1 MERTHNKQYILLI
14 YAALILT
21 TVVAF
26 EPLSHNEFIGYDDG
40 SYVTENPYVQSGLN
54 GKSILW
60 ALTSL
65 HGRIS
70 YWHPLTWLS
79 HMLDCEL
86 FGLNPA
92 GHHLTNLLFHI
103 ANALLLFW
111 VLRRVTGA
119 VWQSAFVAA
128 AFALHPLHVESVAWV
143 AERKDVLSGFFW
155 MLTIAAYIRYA
166 ERPSVSR
173 YLPVV
178 LAFCMGLMAKP
189 TVVTLPFV
197 LLLLD
202 YWPLERFQWKNLRF
216 LVCEKIPLLLLAAA
230 LSVVTFFAQKGIGA
244 VAPADKLG
252 LNLRLAN
259 ALVSYIRYIGK
270 IFYPAGLAVFYPH
283 PMSSLPLWQ
292 PLVCLFILLAV
303 SIAVIYFG
311 RRRRYLPVGWL
322 WYLGVLVPV
331 IGLVQVGNQAMADRY
346 TYLPAIGIFIML
358 AWGIT
363 ELLAGWRFRK
373 IVSSAAGLIFIVLI
387 LYTRM
392 QVCHWRNNFTLY
404 EHALKVTANNYVAY
418 NNLGAAFQS
427 EGMFD
432 EAIDHYQR
440 ALRIRPDYFFAHCN
454 LGSALQSQGRFSEA
468 AGHYQYALGLK
479 PHYIPLNNLAWLKA
493 TWAEPD
499 FYDPAEAIHLAEQA
513 CELSGYAKPDV
524 LDTLAVAYAAAG
536 DFSKAIETAE
546 KAMELAE
553 FTGPKELARQIRTR
567 LELYKAGQPY
577 IEPAPDS
584 KQ

>member
-1 MERTHNKQYILLI
+1 MEQSHNKLYLLLI
-14 YAALILT
+14 CIALTLA

-40 SYVTENPYVQSGLN
+40 HYVTENPYVQSGLT

-60 ALTSL
+60 AFTSL
-65 HGRIS
+65 HGEIS

-86 FGLNPA
+86 FGLNPL
-92 GHHLTNLLFHI
+92 GHHLTSLLFHI
-103 ANALLLFW
+103 ANTLLLFW
-111 VLRRVTGA
+111 VLKRMTGA

-128 AFALHPLHVESVAWV
+128 AFALHPLGVESVAWA
-143 AERKDVLSGFFW
+143 AERKNVLSGFFW

-166 ERPSVSR
+166 ERPCIGR

-178 LAFCMGLMAKP
+178 LALCLGLMAKP

-202 YWPLERFQWKNLRF
+202 YWPLDRFQWKNLRF
-216 LVCEKIPLLLLAAA
+216 LVCEKIPLLFLAAV
-230 LSVVTFFAQKGIGA
+230 LSAVTFFAQKGIGA

-259 ALVSYIRYIGK
+259 AFVSYIRYIGK

-283 PMSSLPLWQ
+283 PLRSLPLWQ
-292 PLVCLFILLAV
+292 PIVCLFILVVV
-303 SIAVIYFG
+303 SAAVIYVG
-311 RRRRYLPVGWL
+311 RRYLVVGWL

-358 AWGIT
+358 TWGIT

-373 IVSSAAGLIFIVLI
+373 IVFSAAGLIFIILI
-387 LYTRM
+387 LYTRT
-392 QVCHWRNNFTLY
+392 QLRYWRNNFTLY

-427 EGMFD
+427 EGMLE
-432 EAIDHYQR
+432 EAIGHYRR
-440 ALRIRPDYFFAHCN
+440 ALRIRPDYFFTHCN

-493 TWAEPD
+493 THADPD
-499 FYDPAEAIHLAEQA
+499 FYDPEEAIHLAEQA
-513 CELSGYAKPDV
+513 CELSDYRKPDI
-524 LDTLAVAYAAAG
+524 LDTLAAAYAAAG
-536 DFSKAIETAE
+536 RFSHAIETAQ
-546 KAMELAE
+546 KAMDIAESAGQKALANE
-553 FTGPKELARQIRTR
+553 IRKR
-567 LELYKAGQPY
+567 MELYKAGQPY
-577 IEPAPDS
+577 IEPGPDS